1 MAGHGGKFR
10 WSTNTYRRIA
20 VAGRL
25 EGRIAL
31 VSAALEGIG
40 LAIAVCLASA
50 GATVIISVLD
60 VVDSDAARS
69 ACAQIAGAAYC
80 RLDAT
85 QEADWQAVRDQI
97 AKDYGHL
104 DILVNNVGS
113 DLTGKVQD
121 IELADW
127 RRLMAL
133 NLDSVF
139 LGTKTFQ
146 PLLARAGR
154 STPYGS
160 SIVNISS
167 IMGLVGMAEV
177 SAYNAS
183 KGAVRLLT
191 KSNALEFAEAGI
203 PIRVNSVHPGFV
215 ETPLLHQGMERW
227 AARDGGVTADELIAA
242 MRQATPVKRLAQPIE
257 IGKVVAFLASD
268 DASYM
273 TGSEVVVDGGWTAR

>member
-1 MAGHGGKFR
+1 M
-10 WSTNTYRRIA
+10 
-20 VAGRL
+20 AGRL

-31 VSAALEGIG
+31 VSGGLRGIG
-40 LAIAVCLASA
+40 RAACEALGNDGAVVYV
-50 GATVIISVLD
+50 TDLD
-60 VVDSDAARS
+60 APDAADVE
-69 ACAQIAGAAYC
+69 AIIAAIPGARYI

-85 QEADWQAVRDQI
+85 SEEAWQDARARVETEQ
-97 AKDYGHL
+97 GHL
-104 DILVNNVGS
+104 DILVNNVGA

-121 IELADW
+121 LKLEDW
-127 RRLMAL
+127 RRLMTL
-133 NLDSVF
+133 NLDTVF

-146 PLLARAGR
+146 PLLAKGGA

-167 IMGLVGMAEV
+167 IMGIVGMGEV

-183 KGAVRLLT
+183 KGGVRLFT
-191 KSNALEFAEAGI
+191 KSNALEFADAGV

-215 ETPLLHQGMERW
+215 DTPLLRKGFDAW
-227 AARDGGVTADELIAA
+227 AARSGTTPDAMIAA
-242 MRQATPVKRLAQPIE
+242 MAETTPVKRLAEPRE

>member
-1 MAGHGGKFR
+1 M
-10 WSTNTYRRIA
+10 
-20 VAGRL
+20 GRL
-25 EGRIAL
+25 SGRVAL
-31 VSAALEGIG
+31 VSGSLRGIG
-40 LAIAVCLASA
+40 RAIAECLATD
-50 GATVIISVLD
+50 GASVVLTDLD
-60 VVDSDAARS
+60 ASDSDIVTDILARMSGS
-69 ACAQIAGAAYC
+69 AYI

-85 QEADWQAVRDQI
+85 QEDAWRAAHDTVEQDFGR
-97 AKDYGHL
+97 L
-104 DILVNNVGS
+104 DILVNNVGA

-121 IELADW
+121 LELSAW
-127 RRLMAL
+127 HRLMAL

-146 PLLARAGR
+146 PLLAHTGA

-167 IMGLVGMAEV
+167 IMGIVGMGEV

-183 KGAVRLLT
+183 KGAVRLFT
-191 KSNALEFAEAGI
+191 KSNALEFADAGV

-215 ETPLLHQGMERW
+215 DTPLLRKGMERW
-227 AARDGGVTADELIAA
+227 AERDGTMTAEDLIDA
-242 MRQATPVKRLAQPIE
+242 MAETTPVKRLAQPVE

>member
-1 MAGHGGKFR
+1 MSR
-10 WSTNTYRRIA
+10 LN
-20 VAGRL
+20 GRV
-25 EGRIAL
+25 AL
-31 VSAALEGIG
+31 VSGSLRGIG
-40 LAIAVCLASA
+40 RAIAGCLASE
-50 GATVIISVLD
+50 
-60 VVDSDAARS
+60 
-69 ACAQIAGAAYC
+69 GAAVVLTDLDGEETEAVKEATAAMPGCIYVP
-80 RLDAT
+80 LDAT
-85 QEADWQAVRDQI
+85 KESAWMDARARVEQRF
-97 AKDYGHL
+97 GRL
-104 DILVNNVGS
+104 DILVNNVGA

-121 IELADW
+121 IALSDW
-127 RRLMAL
+127 HRLLAL

-146 PLLARAGR
+146 PLLAKSGS

-167 IMGLVGMAEV
+167 IMGIVGMGEV

-183 KGAVRLLT
+183 KGAVRLFT
-191 KSNALEFAEAGI
+191 KSNALEFADAGV

-215 ETPLLHQGMERW
+215 DTPLLRRGMERW
-227 AARDGGVTADELIAA
+227 AARQGSVTADDLIGA
-242 MRQATPVKRLAQPIE
+242 MAQATPAKRLAQPVE

>member
-1 MAGHGGKFR
+1 M
-10 WSTNTYRRIA
+10 
-20 VAGRL
+20 AGRL
-25 EGRIAL
+25 DGRIAL
-31 VSAALEGIG
+31 VSGGLRGIG
-40 LAIAVCLASA
+40 RAICECLAADGAVVYVTDLDAAESDEARAVPQAMA
-50 GATVIISVLD
+50 GARYI
-60 VVDSDAARS
+60 
-69 ACAQIAGAAYC
+69 

-85 QEADWQAVRDQI
+85 SEDGWAAARAQVEADF
-97 AKDYGHL
+97 GHL
-104 DILVNNVGS
+104 DILVNNVGA

-121 IELADW
+121 LALDDW
-127 RRLMAL
+127 RRLITL
-133 NLDSVF
+133 NLDTVF

-146 PLLARAGR
+146 PLLAKAGA

-167 IMGLVGMAEV
+167 IMGIVGMGEV

-183 KGAVRLLT
+183 KGGVRLFS
-191 KSNALEFAEAGI
+191 KSNALEFADAGV

-215 ETPLLHQGMERW
+215 DTPLLRKGFERW
-227 AARDGGVTADELIAA
+227 AEREGTTADAMIAGMA
-242 MRQATPVKRLAQPIE
+242 QTTPIKRLAKPVE

>member
-1 MAGHGGKFR
+1 M
-10 WSTNTYRRIA
+10 
-20 VAGRL
+20 AGRL
-25 EGRIAL
+25 DGRIAL
-31 VSAALEGIG
+31 VSGALRGIG
-40 LAIAVCLASA
+40 LAIAQCLDADGAHTFVTDLDAADSADVASA
-50 GATVIISVLD
+50 MATM
-60 VVDSDAARS
+60 AQAR
-69 ACAQIAGAAYC
+69 YL

-85 QEADWQAVRDQI
+85 DEAQWQAARAEVE
-97 AKDYGHL
+97 AAYGHL
-104 DILVNNVGS
+104 DILVNNVGA

-121 IELADW
+121 LDLADW
-127 RRLMAL
+127 RRLMAI
-133 NLDSVF
+133 NVDSVF

-146 PLLARAGR
+146 PLLAKGGA

-167 IMGLVGMAEV
+167 IMGIVGMGEV

-183 KGAVRLLT
+183 KGAVRLFT
-191 KSNALEFAEAGI
+191 KSNALEFADAGV

-215 ETPLLHQGMERW
+215 ETPLLHKGMQRW
-227 AARDGGVTADELIAA
+227 SERDGTLTPQQLIAA
-242 MRQATPVKRLAQPIE
+242 MAQTTPVKRLAQPVE

>member
-1 MAGHGGKFR
+1 M
-10 WSTNTYRRIA
+10 T
-20 VAGRL
+20 GRL
-25 EGRIAL
+25 DGRIAL
-31 VSAALEGIG
+31 VSGGLRGIG
-40 LAIAVCLASA
+40 RAISECLARD
-50 GATVIISVLD
+50 GATTVVTDLDAEDSVLVGD
-60 VVDSDAARS
+60 VLKT
-69 ACAQIAGAAYC
+69 IANSSYV

-85 QEADWQAVRDQI
+85 QEDAWIAARARIERDH
-97 AKDYGHL
+97 GRL

-121 IELADW
+121 IALADW
-127 RRLMAL
+127 RRLMTL
-133 NLDSVF
+133 NVETVF

-146 PLLARAGR
+146 PLLARAGAT
-154 STPYGS
+154 TPYGS

-167 IMGLVGMAEV
+167 IMGLVGMGEV

-183 KGAVRLLT
+183 KGAVRLFT
-191 KSNALEFAEAGI
+191 KSNAMEFADAGV

-215 ETPLLHQGMERW
+215 ETPLLHQGMRNW
-227 AARDGGVTADELIAA
+227 AERDGLRAADLIEA
-242 MRQATPVKRLAQPIE
+242 MAQATPIKRLAQPIE

>member
-1 MAGHGGKFR
+1 M
-10 WSTNTYRRIA
+10 T
-20 VAGRL
+20 GRL
-25 EGRIAL
+25 DGRIAL
-31 VSAALEGIG
+31 VSGGLRGIG
-40 LAIAVCLASA
+40 RAISECLARD
-50 GATVIISVLD
+50 GATTVVTDLDAENSVPVCD
-60 VVDSDAARS
+60 VLKAIGNTSY
-69 ACAQIAGAAYC
+69 I

-85 QEADWQAVRDQI
+85 QEDAWIAARARIERDQ
-97 AKDYGHL
+97 GRL

-121 IELADW
+121 IALADW
-127 RRLMAL
+127 RRLMTL
-133 NLDSVF
+133 NVETVF

-146 PLLARAGR
+146 PLLARTGAT
-154 STPYGS
+154 TPYGS

-167 IMGLVGMAEV
+167 IMGLVGMGEV

-183 KGAVRLLT
+183 KGAVRLFT
-191 KSNALEFAEAGI
+191 KSNAIEFADAGV

-215 ETPLLHQGMERW
+215 ETPLLHQGMQNWAER
-227 AARDGGVTADELIAA
+227 DGVTAAELIEA
-242 MRQATPVKRLAQPIE
+242 MAQATPVKRLAQPIE